1 MPPSPSQDSAAS
13 PPLVGIV
20 VLNYN
25 RAGDTL
31 RCLEALMGLAHPH
44 CHVIVVD
51 NGSDDGS
58 PRRLAQAGAGAEL
71 IASPVNLGF
80 AGGNNLG
87 IARALELGADYV
99 WLLNNDARPLPGALG
114 ALLATAGADPTL
126 GAVGSVVLEDDGSGR
141 VQVWGGGR
149 VSFAWGLPSHHTAPP
164 ARGGLDYLNAASL
177 LLARP
182 ALEQVGWLDPGFF
195 LFWEDTD
202 LGFRLRRAG
211 WRLGVAPES
220 RVLHRGSASIGFQS
234 ALWDRQFTRS
244 SVRFFRRHARF
255 WLWPVLVS
263 ALGRM
268 VRRALAGR
276 WANLAAVAQ
285 GLAEGLAQAAPG
297 PMPGPE
303 GDGHG

>member
-25 RAGDTL
+25 GAGDTL
-31 RCLEALMGLAHPH
+31 RCLDALASLAHPRRV
-44 CHVIVVD
+44 VIVVD
-51 NGSDDGS
+51 NGSDDDS
-58 PRRLAQAGAGAEL
+58 LERLAGAGTGVEV

-99 WLLNNDARPLPGALG
+99 WLLNNDARPLPGALN
-114 ALLATAGADPTL
+114 ALLSTARANPSL

-164 ARGGLDYLNAASL
+164 DSRGLDYLNAASL
-177 LLARP
+177 LLTRS
-182 ALEQVGWLDPGFF
+182 ALEQVGGLDPGFF

-202 LGFRLRRAG
+202 LCFRLRRAG

-234 ALWDRQFTRS
+234 ILWDRQFTRS

-255 WLWPVLVS
+255 WPWPVLVS
-263 ALGRM
+263 SLGRIT
-268 VRRALAGR
+268 RRALTGR
-276 WANLAAVAQ
+276 WANAAAAARGLVQ
-285 GLAEGLAQAAPG
+285 GLSQPAPG
-297 PMPGPE
+297 PGPRE
-303 GDGHG
+303 ANHG